1 MNKNQL
7 LDALTKDILAYVMR
21 GTFPE
26 REFARSIKPEQL
38 DERFEEYELLLDLH
52 FILQDDV
59 IEFVR
64 DLPEHLRSVRTET
77 RTVSRTRRGTVD
89 GRINWGATVKK
100 RYAEHPRDSSIF
112 VCDSRS
118 ENYDIPENLVLKK
131 LISVVHRTVREAEKY
146 LVEGY
151 DWVNET
157 WRGNEDLIDELQ
169 RIVERNVHVRR
180 IREPDAYEPTE
191 RMLTTAAD
199 SRHEVYREAARL
211 LRSRNRLFGGEG
223 DEIRRLLAET
233 AVAPDDENTLFEL
246 FVLFRFVATLEELRE
261 TQPTFQTI
269 ATNRQEIARFEGE
282 RKIVLYHDTSADD
295 RDLSF
300 LAVPDEDEERHSRS
314 DKVQLV
320 AQEIAGKYF
329 DKEYRNHTGRPDV
342 IVLEIV
348 SAGDAPNEYLITEV
362 KNSTNEDTIRRGIKE
377 TLEYLAFLRVNEEYV
392 FGTAG
397 TESDEDYFGS
407 GWNGILV
414 VQDLDD
420 ETASLDEQRGNEIAI
435 LQASELDD
443 ELQTILKRVLER
455 DTSDEV
461 R

>member
-1 MNKNQL
+1 MNKDELLEQL
-7 LDALTKDILAYVMR
+7 TDDILAYVMR
-21 GTFPE
+21 GSFPE
-26 REFARSIKPEQL
+26 RELARSIKPEQL

-59 IEFVR
+59 VDFVR
-64 DLPEHLRSVRTET
+64 ELPEHLRSIRTET
-77 RTVSRTRRGTVD
+77 RTISRTRRGTVD

-100 RYAEHPRDSSIF
+100 RYAEHPRDASIF
-112 VCDSRS
+112 VCDNRS

-131 LISVVHRTVREAEKY
+131 LISVVHRTVREAEDY
-146 LVEGY
+146 LVADY
-151 DWVNET
+151 DWVTET

-199 SRHEVYREAARL
+199 SRHEVYRKAAKL
-211 LRSRNRLFGGEG
+211 VRSRNRLYDGEE
-223 DEIRRLLAET
+223 DEIRRLLEET
-233 AVAPDDENTLFEL
+233 AIAPDDENALFEL
-246 FVLFRFVATLEELRE
+246 FVLFRFVATIEKLRE
-261 TQPTFQTI
+261 TPPTFQTI

-282 RKIVLYHDTSADD
+282 KEIVLYHDTSADD
-295 RDLSF
+295 RNLSF
-300 LAVPDEDEERHSRS
+300 RAVPDEDEDEHSRS

-320 AQEIAGKYF
+320 AQEIAGRYF

-342 IVLEIV
+342 IVLEIL

-377 TLEYLAFLRVNEEYV
+377 TLEYLAFLRVNEDYV
-392 FGTAG
+392 FKPDGPEG
-397 TESDEDYFGS
+397 DENYFGS
-407 GWNGILV
+407 GWNGLLV

-420 ETASLDEQRGNEIAI
+420 ETASLDEQKGNEIAI
-435 LQASELDD
+435 LQASELDR
-443 ELQTILKRVLER
+443 ELKTILKRVLEG
-455 DTSDEV
+455 DTTD
-461 R
+461 RRR

>member
-1 MNKNQL
+1 MNKEQL
-7 LDALTKDILAYVMR
+7 LEQLTEDILAYVMR

-59 IEFVR
+59 IEFIR
-64 DLPEHLRSVRTET
+64 DLPEHLRSIRTET
-77 RTVSRTRRGTVD
+77 RTISRTRRGTVD

-112 VCDSRS
+112 VCDNRS

-131 LISVVHRTVREAEKY
+131 IIAVVHRTVREAEEY

-151 DWVNET
+151 DWVSET

-199 SRHEVYREAARL
+199 SRHEVYRDAAKL
-211 LRSRNRLFGGEG
+211 VRSRNRLFDGEEEAIH
-223 DEIRRLLAET
+223 DLLEET
-233 AVAPDDENTLFEL
+233 AIAPDDENTLFEL

-269 ATNRQEIARFEGE
+269 ATDRQEIARFEGE
-282 RKIVLYHDTSADD
+282 KELVLYHDNSAKDQE
-295 RDLSF
+295 LSF
-300 LAVPDEDEERHSRS
+300 VAVPDEDGENHSRS

-320 AQEIAGKYF
+320 AQEIAGQYF
-329 DKEYRNHTGRPDV
+329 DTDYRNHTGRPDV
-342 IVLEIV
+342 IVLEII
-348 SAGDAPNEYLITEV
+348 SDGNAPNEYLITEV

-392 FGTAG
+392 FGTADPVD
-397 TESDEDYFGS
+397 DEEYFGS
-407 GWNGILV
+407 GWNGLLV
-414 VQDLDD
+414 VQDIDD
-420 ETASLDEQRGNEIAI
+420 ETASLDEQKDNEIAI
-435 LQASELDD
+435 LQASELERD
-443 ELQTILKRVLER
+443 LQTILKRVLEE
-455 DTSDEV
+455 DTSEE
-461 R
+461 